1 MLMTKFIGK
10 PYAGKPHVRFEE
22 GTPKQ
27 IYFIF
32 ALGSTLPGEKMFDCS
47 MVRWLDGSIVLWLKA
62 NSEGQKANSFVSG
75 KWKSLWLNGLWLNG
89 LMVKWLKANS

>member
-1 MLMTKFIGK
+1 MTKFIGK

-32 ALGSTLPGEKMFDCS
+32 ALGSTLPGEKMVDGLIVGLLDCWI
-47 MVRWLDGSIVLWLKA
+47 VGLLDCYLSANELTDENKKMNIEQVSTILRHSSI
-62 NSEGQKANSFVSG
+62 
-75 KWKSLWLNGLWLNG
+75 
-89 LMVKWLKANS
+89 